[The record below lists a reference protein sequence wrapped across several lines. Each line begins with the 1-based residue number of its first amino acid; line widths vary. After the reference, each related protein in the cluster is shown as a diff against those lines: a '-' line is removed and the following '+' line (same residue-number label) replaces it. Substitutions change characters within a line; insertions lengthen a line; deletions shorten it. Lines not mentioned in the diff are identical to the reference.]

1 MIHMDLEN
9 YYKLNFALMQY
20 HKYSLTEIE
29 NLMPWEKEIYVT
41 MLIDFLKEEEKRMKD
56 QQAAQQASG

>member
-1 MIHMDLEN
+1 MSLES
-9 YYKLNFALMQY
+9 YYKVNFALIQH

-41 MLIDFLKEEEKRMKD
+41 MLIDFLREEEKRMKD

>member
-1 MIHMDLEN
+1 MDLEN

-41 MLIDFLKEEEKRMKD
+41 MLIDFLREEEKRMKD